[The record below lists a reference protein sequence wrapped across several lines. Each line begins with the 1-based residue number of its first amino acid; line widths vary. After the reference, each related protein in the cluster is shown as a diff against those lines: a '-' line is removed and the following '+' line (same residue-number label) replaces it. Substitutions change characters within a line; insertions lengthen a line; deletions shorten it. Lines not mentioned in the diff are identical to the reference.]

1 MVPTVADQ
9 VKLLQTAPEAT
20 VTVLLDNPELESKT
34 TSSDDVGA
42 VCPPAPPEKLAQFV
56 VVDASQVPDPPTQYL
71 VAENETL
78 ETNKKKNR
86 ILIFIVIVYLINEFL

>member
-42 VCPPAPPEKLAQFV
+42 VCPPAPPEKFAQF

-71 VAENETL
+71 VAENDRL
-78 ETNKKKNR
+78 EINKKKNR
-86 ILIFIVIVYLINEFL
+86 ILIFILIVYLINEFL